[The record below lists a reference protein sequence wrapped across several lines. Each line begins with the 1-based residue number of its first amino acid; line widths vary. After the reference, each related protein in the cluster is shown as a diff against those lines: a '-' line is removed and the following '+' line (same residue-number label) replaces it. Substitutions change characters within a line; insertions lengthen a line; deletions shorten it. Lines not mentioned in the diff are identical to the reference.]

1 MNEMLGWYGYDKINS
16 KDCSLQ
22 SMNLVKLR
30 EKYRGRSKSTEPE
43 TSSDE
48 YNSPQSPTTSSKLYY
63 YIDLFIKLYR
73 FVLLT
78 FIYRHGQIFSQ
89 ISDIFVKLLKFV

>member
-48 YNSPQSPTTSSKLYY
+48 YNSPQSPTTVSSN
-63 YIDLFIKLYR
+63 LFIIINNCTHSIITVQVKSNKLE
-73 FVLLT
+73 T
-78 FIYRHGQIFSQ
+78 
-89 ISDIFVKLLKFV
+89 

>member
-1 MNEMLGWYGYDKINS
+1 MYCVLQEYVKTTMNEMLGWYGYDKINS

-30 EKYRGRSKSTEPE
+30 NKYRGRSKSTEPE

-48 YNSPQSPTTSSKLYY
+48 YNSPQSPTTVSS
-63 YIDLFIKLYR
+63 
-73 FVLLT
+73 
-78 FIYRHGQIFSQ
+78 S
-89 ISDIFVKLLKFV
+89 ISDLS

>member
-1 MNEMLGWYGYDKINS
+1 MNEMLGWYGYEKINS

-48 YNSPQSPTTSSKLYY
+48 YNSPQSPTTSSNLIY
-63 YIDLFIKLYR
+63 YIIVHNNFILIYLHDLLMTNDYKSYIL
-73 FVLLT
+73 
-78 FIYRHGQIFSQ
+78 I
-89 ISDIFVKLLKFV
+89 

>member
-1 MNEMLGWYGYDKINS
+1 MNEMLGWYGYEKINS

-48 YNSPQSPTTSSKLYY
+48 YNSPQSPTTSSNLIY
-63 YIDLFIKLYR
+63 YIIVHNDFILIYLHDLLMTNDYKSY
-73 FVLLT
+73 
-78 FIYRHGQIFSQ
+78 
-89 ISDIFVKLLKFV
+89 ISI

>member
-1 MNEMLGWYGYDKINS
+1 MNEMLGWYGYEKINS

-48 YNSPQSPTTSSKLYY
+48 YNSPQSPTTSSNLIY
-63 YIDLFIKLYR
+63 YIIVHNNFIIIYLHDLLMTNNYKSYIL
-73 FVLLT
+73 
-78 FIYRHGQIFSQ
+78 I
-89 ISDIFVKLLKFV
+89 

>member
-1 MNEMLGWYGYDKINS
+1 MNEMLGWYGYEKINS

-48 YNSPQSPTTSSKLYY
+48 YNSPQSPTTSSNLIYIILILYNYNNKLY
-63 YIDLFIKLYR
+63 IC
-73 FVLLT
+73 VVT
-78 FIYRHGQIFSQ
+78 
-89 ISDIFVKLLKFV
+89 

>member
-22 SMNLVKLR
+22 SMNLVKLK
-30 EKYRGRSKSTEPE
+30 EKYRGRSKSPEPE

-48 YNSPQSPTTSSKLYY
+48 YNSPQSPATTISSNLICICNLYS
-63 YIDLFIKLYR
+63 
-73 FVLLT
+73 VN
-78 FIYRHGQIFSQ
+78 
-89 ISDIFVKLLKFV
+89 

>member
-1 MNEMLGWYGYDKINS
+1 LQEYVKTTMNEMLGWYGYEKINS

-48 YNSPQSPTTSSKLYY
+48 YNSPQSPTTSSNLIY
-63 YIDLFIKLYR
+63 YIIVHNNFILIYLHDLLMSSN
-73 FVLLT
+73 
-78 FIYRHGQIFSQ
+78 G
-89 ISDIFVKLLKFV
+89 

>member
-1 MNEMLGWYGYDKINS
+1 MNEMLGWYGYEKINS

-48 YNSPQSPTTSSKLYY
+48 YNSPQSPTTSSNLIY
-63 YIDLFIKLYR
+63 YIIVYKNFLLIYLHDLLM
-73 FVLLT
+73 T
-78 FIYRHGQIFSQ
+78 NE
-89 ISDIFVKLLKFV
+89 

>member
-48 YNSPQSPTTSSKLYY
+48 YNSPQSPTTSSNLIYIIIIINCIFLY
-63 YIDLFIKLYR
+63 
-73 FVLLT
+73 VPTTLT
-78 FIYRHGQIFSQ
+78 Y
-89 ISDIFVKLLKFV
+89 

>member
-1 MNEMLGWYGYDKINS
+1 MNEMLGWYGYEKINS

-48 YNSPQSPTTSSKLYY
+48 YNSPQSPTTSSNLIY
-63 YIDLFIKLYR
+63 YIIVHNNFILIYLHDLLMSSN
-73 FVLLT
+73 
-78 FIYRHGQIFSQ
+78 G
-89 ISDIFVKLLKFV
+89 